1 MFRIKYSPGTKRI
14 TLFRNLLAQL
24 CYADYGLSLE
34 ETLVL
39 FDLMSGFPE
48 QVSKDKQFA
57 QKYSEWLITVH
68 GALSALPVLSFPLV
82 LTEDKRKKLAE
93 ELKPLLPSSHA
104 FYGWKGNPALVHS
117 FKVIPN
123 IDLGLKKRLPPKRF
137 LGVGYRDKGTAK
149 DPAVDGSPSWKKVA
163 RVNAETDRVIQEQKE
178 NLINAMT
185 PGTKE
190 KAKAVAANVRRI
202 FNGDEEHVRR
212 TLENVGLS
220 MYVGKV

>member
-1 MFRIKYSPGTKRI
+1 
-14 TLFRNLLAQL
+14 LFRNLLAQL
-24 CYADYGLSLE
+24 VYADYGLSME

-48 QVSKDKQFA
+48 QVDKDRQFA
-57 QKYSEWLITVH
+57 SKYSEWLITVH
-68 GALSALPVLSFPLV
+68 SALSSLSIPSFPLV

-93 ELKPLLPSSHA
+93 ELKPLLPSPHA
-104 FYGWKGNPALVHS
+104 YYGWRGNPALVHS

-149 DPAVDGSPSWKKVA
+149 DPAVDGSPSWRKVA
-163 RVNAETDRVIQEQKE
+163 RVNAETERVIEEQKE

-185 PGTKE
+185 PGTKKRAE
-190 KAKAVAANVRRI
+190 SVASNVRSVL
-202 FNGDEEHVRR
+202 NGTESDVRR
-212 TLENVGLS
+212 TLENLGLC
-220 MYVGKV
+220 MFIGKV